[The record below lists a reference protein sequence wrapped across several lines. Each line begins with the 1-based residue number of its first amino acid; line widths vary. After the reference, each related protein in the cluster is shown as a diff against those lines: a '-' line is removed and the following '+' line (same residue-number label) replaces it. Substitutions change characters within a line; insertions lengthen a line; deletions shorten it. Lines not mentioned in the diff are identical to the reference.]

1 MVKQNHIIII
11 LLLFFFFC
19 IFVSDNFCNGS
30 IMIISSIWKGF
41 LGVWFVFGDIVC
53 LISFVYPVALGI
65 FIEW

>member
-1 MVKQNHIIII
+1 MVKQNHIII
-11 LLLFFFFC
+11 LFLCFFC
-19 IFVSDNFCNGS
+19 ISVSDNFCNGS

>member
-1 MVKQNHIIII
+1 M
-11 LLLFFFFC
+11 
-19 IFVSDNFCNGS
+19 SDNFCNGS

-65 FIEW
+65 FIEWYF